1 MTGGGNNGNGKPEP
15 CPCGRRDRRD
25 FPVAY
30 AMCCGRYLDGA
41 ATAPVALADDVSGA
55 PDAPARTGFA
65 PAPDA
70 ESLMRSRYTAFVR
83 ERADYLLATW
93 HASTRPASIDFEPG
107 IKWLG
112 LDVRSRSV
120 LDADHAEVE
129 FVARHRDATGVAAR
143 LHERSRF
150 VREGD
155 EDAGEVARWFY
166 VDGEMK

>member
-1 MTGGGNNGNGKPEP
+1 MTNPYTYTAINGKPES

-25 FPVAY
+25 APMAY
-30 AMCCGRYLDGA
+30 SMCCGRYIEDATGA
-41 ATAPVALADDVSGA
+41 T
-55 PDAPARTGFA
+55 

-70 ESLMRSRYTAFVR
+70 EALMRSRYSAFVR

-107 IKWLG
+107 VKWLG

-129 FVARHRDATGVAAR
+129 FVAR

>member
-1 MTGGGNNGNGKPEP
+1 MTNPYTYTAINGKPES

-25 FPVAY
+25 AAMAY
-30 AMCCGRYLDGA
+30 SMCCGRYIEDATGA
-41 ATAPVALADDVSGA
+41 T
-55 PDAPARTGFA
+55 

-70 ESLMRSRYTAFVR
+70 EALMRSRYSAFVR

-93 HASTRPASIDFEPG
+93 HASTRPASIEFEPG
-107 IKWLG
+107 VKWLG

-120 LDADHAEVE
+120 LDAEHAEVE
-129 FVARHRDATGVAAR
+129 FVARRRDATGVAAR

-155 EDAGEVARWFY
+155 ESQGEVGRWFY
-166 VDGEMK
+166 VDGELR